1 MESEKDWLRSGSL
14 SFLIWKDH
22 AEILTPVVTK
32 IWKLSLET
40 YTYQVHGRV
49 QITNFSQKLRP
60 QGNNDFRG
68 IDITRVQLQKHWKRL
83 CTFPSQF
90 AYWEGRSCRDA
101 FLSMQHQIPKV
112 MDHKEFSAVKLFP
125 MDFNK

>member
-14 SFLIWKDH
+14 YFLIWKDH

-32 IWKLSLET
+32 IWKLSLKT

-49 QITNFSQKLRP
+49 QITNFAQKLRP

-68 IDITRVQLQKHWKRL
+68 IDITRVIAKAL
-83 CTFPSQF
+83 
-90 AYWEGRSCRDA
+90 E
-101 FLSMQHQIPKV
+101 KV
-112 MDHKEFSAVKLFP
+112 MYNSLSVCLLGR
-125 MDFNK
+125 

>member
-1 MESEKDWLRSGSL
+1 MESEKDWLGSGSL

-68 IDITRVQLQKHWKRL
+68 IDFTPVIAREL
-83 CTFPSQF
+83 
-90 AYWEGRSCRDA
+90 E
-101 FLSMQHQIPKV
+101 KV
-112 MDHKEFSAVKLFP
+112 MYKFP
-125 MDFNK
+125 LSLLTGKVQAAGTRSYQCNIKFLRLWTTRNSVR

>member
-1 MESEKDWLRSGSL
+1 MVSEKDWLRSGSL

-49 QITNFSQKLRP
+49 QITNFSRKLRP

-68 IDITRVQLQKHWKRL
+68 IDITRVIAKAL
-83 CTFPSQF
+83 
-90 AYWEGRSCRDA
+90 E
-101 FLSMQHQIPKV
+101 KV
-112 MDHKEFSAVKLFP
+112 MYNSLSVCLLGR
-125 MDFNK
+125 

>member
-49 QITNFSQKLRP
+49 QITNFSQTLRP

-68 IDITRVQLQKHWKRL
+68 IDI
-83 CTFPSQF
+83 
-90 AYWEGRSCRDA
+90 
-101 FLSMQHQIPKV
+101 IPAIAKAWVKV
-112 MDHKEFSAVKLFP
+112 MYHSLSVCLQGR
-125 MDFNK
+125 